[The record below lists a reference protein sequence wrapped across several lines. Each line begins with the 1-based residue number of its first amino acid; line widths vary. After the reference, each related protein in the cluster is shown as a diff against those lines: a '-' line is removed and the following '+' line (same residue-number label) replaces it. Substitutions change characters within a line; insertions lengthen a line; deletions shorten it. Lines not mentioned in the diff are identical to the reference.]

1 MYLYVEKMTSCHAP
15 VELSTLQSNVYVNA
29 RHSAFSAVFVFFYDT
44 NIFDEQY
51 NDIVPI
57 SYCSV
62 AKCHQQKKSKF
73 SESNSFMFDC
83 QKKIFIM
90 VIMMHKSGNGFISP
104 ICPKS
109 TRK

>member
-1 MYLYVEKMTSCHAP
+1 MTLF
-15 VELSTLQSNVYVNA
+15 LSATVLLQ
-29 RHSAFSAVFVFFYDT
+29 
-44 NIFDEQY
+44 
-51 NDIVPI
+51 
-57 SYCSV
+57 
-62 AKCHQQKKSKF
+62 CHQQRKSKF
-73 SESNSFMFDC
+73 SESNSFMFEC

>member
-1 MYLYVEKMTSCHAP
+1 MNSIMTLF
-15 VELSTLQSNVYVNA
+15 LSAIVLLQSV
-29 RHSAFSAVFVFFYDT
+29 T
-44 NIFDEQY
+44 N
-51 NDIVPI
+51 
-57 SYCSV
+57 
-62 AKCHQQKKSKF
+62 KKKSKF

>member
-1 MYLYVEKMTSCHAP
+1 MPDTQHFQQYLS
-15 VELSTLQSNVYVNA
+15 
-29 RHSAFSAVFVFFYDT
+29 FFYDT

-62 AKCHQQKKSKF
+62 AKCHQQKKCKF